1 MLGTTHSNFMLCIPI
16 FDHEL
21 GAKKSRPCLSDLLA
35 LPYRGKPRS
44 QNSPIDRIFFFFHL
58 AFRDFTWLLSFTYS
72 TDDQFSAHLSKY

>member
-1 MLGTTHSNFMLCIPI
+1 MLGTTHSNFMICIPI

-44 QNSPIDRIFFFFHL
+44 QNSPIDSIFFFFHL
-58 AFRDFTWLLSFTYS
+58 AFSRFHLAFEFTYS
-72 TDDQFSAHLSKY
+72 TDDQFSAHLS